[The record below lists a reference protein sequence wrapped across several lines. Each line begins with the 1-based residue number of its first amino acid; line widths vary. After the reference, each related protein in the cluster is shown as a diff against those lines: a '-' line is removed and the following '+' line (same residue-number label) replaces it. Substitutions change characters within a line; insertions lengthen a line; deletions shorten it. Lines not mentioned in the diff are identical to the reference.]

1 MPFRRRRLIQRSIP
15 LRRLEALLFS
25 PRRLEGALNRPGL
38 IRGWR
43 RWILLPRS
51 LRGGGGVFVSDRTRG
66 RSSPVRSDSTPAQR
80 GTVYIVPILGL
91 RNSLFH
97 PPELFFKRM
106 GVLDDWLRLL
116 LAA

>member
-1 MPFRRRRLIQRSIP
+1 VTLGRRRLIQRSVS
-15 LRRLEALLFS
+15 LRRLEAVLFS
-25 PRRLEGALNRPGL
+25 PRRLEPAIRRPGL

-43 RWILLPRS
+43 RWMLLPRS
-51 LRGGGGVFVSDRTRG
+51 LRGGVFVSDRTRG
-66 RSSPVRSDSTPAQR
+66 RSSSVQRGSTPAER
-80 GTVYIVPILGL
+80 GTVKLILPILRLGY
-91 RNSLFH
+91 SLFH